1 MNVFHCIIL
10 FIDRVRQIDQKEQ
23 RVKLKENIRQ
33 IKL

>member
-10 FIDRVRQIDQKEQ
+10 FIDRVHQIDQKEQ

-33 IKL
+33 MKL

>member
-10 FIDRVRQIDQKEQ
+10 FIDRVRRIDQKEQ